1 MFQPTK
7 EWVNKVNLSSFE
19 LENFFKFLLAWLAR
33 EKPNNLTPQPCLFTY
48 SHANTA
54 LGQSE
59 RAYYLSYFIKI
70 FRIWAIDLNW
80 KQRSDYTLGHASPD
94 KQRHQ
99 GKKVRHS
106 SERQGEDLPTHCY
119 VSPKWK
125 RNLFKNSRKT
135 FEVQGSW
142 SRNCENIE
150 TKPQQ
155 LSQWP
160 LVLSGLSRRGLKT
173 TSEISQDTSE

>member
-1 MFQPTK
+1 MSTWIHSWTSRILYFALRRS
-7 EWVNKVNLSSFE
+7 NKNYGIKMQDKYFE
-19 LENFFKFLLAWLAR
+19 HGPSTVTENNAV
-33 EKPNNLTPQPCLFTY
+33 TM
-48 SHANTA
+48 
-54 LGQSE
+54 
-59 RAYYLSYFIKI
+59 
-70 FRIWAIDLNW
+70 
-80 KQRSDYTLGHASPD
+80 GHASPD

-99 GKKVRHS
+99 GKQVRHS
-106 SERQGEDLPTHCY
+106 SERQGEEDLPTHCY

-125 RNLFKNSRKT
+125 RNLFKNGRKT
-135 FEVQGSW
+135 FEVQGSR

-173 TSEISQDTSE
+173 TSEISQDTSDGITERQKIVLLGSAHILRRSISSSNPGALWLP

>member
-1 MFQPTK
+1 MRK
-7 EWVNKVNLSSFE
+7 WVNKVNLS
-19 LENFFKFLLAWLAR
+19 NFSTQNLFQIRAGVISAR
-33 EKPNNLTPQPCLFTY
+33 KAKQVGVTTMFTY
-48 SHANTA
+48 SHSNTA

-99 GKKVRHS
+99 GKQVRHS
-106 SERQGEDLPTHCY
+106 SERQGEEDLPTHCY

-135 FEVQGSW
+135 FEVQGSR